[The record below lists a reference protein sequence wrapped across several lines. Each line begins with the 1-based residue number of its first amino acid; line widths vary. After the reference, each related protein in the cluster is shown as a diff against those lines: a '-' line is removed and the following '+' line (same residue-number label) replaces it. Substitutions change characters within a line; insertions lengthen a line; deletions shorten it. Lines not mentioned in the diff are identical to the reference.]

1 MAVAVLGNQGVR
13 LPADTTANRPTSGNE
28 FANGLI
34 RYNTTT
40 NKVEG
45 YINSAWAN
53 FLTSDAVS
61 FGLTVLYED
70 PANGNLVVNFHN
82 GSGSNINL
90 QANAEM
96 VKADTLV
103 NFDNVDTTYTIDSS
117 GRLVVTL

>member
-1 MAVAVLGNQGVR
+1 MATAVLGNQGIL

-28 FANGLI
+28 FSNGVM

-45 YINSAWAN
+45 YVNSAWAD

-61 FGLTVLYED
+61 FGVSVIYED

-82 GSGSNINL
+82 GAGSNINL
-90 QANAEM
+90 EANAEM
-96 VKADTLV
+96 SKLETQV
-103 NFDNVDTTYTIDSS
+103 NFDNVDTTYTIDSD